1 MFQGLSLICVV
12 LDCFTDHGLTP
23 FLSGIPY
30 DDAAVHPRQLRL
42 WSEFNICCLAVWQ
55 KQKDLTRASM
65 TANIPLPDPC
75 LSISQIET
83 FGEELIA
90 ICDRIEKHGLV
101 DYEVG
106 VWEEEIL
113 SILHQCWS
121 LSQTLSTQLR
131 MLDQLAERD
140 GQMNCRPEAT
150 VGESFI
156 KQAPY
161 PKMPQHLTTFRLS
174 RNTRAAEQVIS
185 GLREHFETEAFRG
198 LPQDEVYVESPLDS
212 DALDRLKP
220 ILSLVCDGPVRV
232 ILSRVMGKTVLQA
245 RFPCLHFPVLIYES
259 SLLDGKPLELGRG
272 VYTDRD
278 VSLTGRLVLI
288 TVVPTF
294 VKVIFEPSE
303 SP

>member
-1 MFQGLSLICVV
+1 MENLLMLLYDGNDHIYQADTFSTDVLRLPAPDADHLRYSIPAEELDERETIEEGPAEICLEKILRQFGRDQDKALCLCLHNRTAEAAEIILCSLLWVTSDAVVRGMSQGLSLICVI

-23 FLSGIPY
+23 FLLGILY
-30 DDAAVHPRQLRL
+30 DDAAVHLRQLRL

-55 KQKDLTRASM
+55 KQKDLTQASM

-83 FGEELIA
+83 FGAELIA

-140 GQMNCRPEAT
+140 GQM
-150 VGESFI
+150 
-156 KQAPY
+156 
-161 PKMPQHLTTFRLS
+161 S
-174 RNTRAAEQVIS
+174 RSICAGQRQ
-185 GLREHFETEAFRG
+185 
-198 LPQDEVYVESPLDS
+198 
-212 DALDRLKP
+212 
-220 ILSLVCDGPVRV
+220 
-232 ILSRVMGKTVLQA
+232 
-245 RFPCLHFPVLIYES
+245 
-259 SLLDGKPLELGRG
+259 
-272 VYTDRD
+272 
-278 VSLTGRLVLI
+278 
-288 TVVPTF
+288 
-294 VKVIFEPSE
+294 
-303 SP
+303 

>member
-1 MFQGLSLICVV
+1 MENLLMLLYDGNDHIHQADTFSTDDLRLYAPDADHLRYSIPAEELDERETIEEGPPAEICLEEILRQFGRDRDEALCLCLHNRTAEAAEVI
-12 LDCFTDHGLTP
+12 LG
-23 FLSGIPY
+23 FLLWVTSDAVARGILY

-65 TANIPLPDPC
+65 KANIPLPDPC
-75 LSISQIET
+75 LNISQIET

-113 SILHQCWS
+113 S
-121 LSQTLSTQLR
+121 
-131 MLDQLAERD
+131 MLVIKSDAFD
-140 GQMNCRPEAT
+140 T
-150 VGESFI
+150 VAD
-156 KQAPY
+156 AP
-161 PKMPQHLTTFRLS
+161 PVS
-174 RNTRAAEQVIS
+174 RARWPDENTRAAEQVIS

-220 ILSLVCDGPVRV
+220 ILSLVCDGVSTRP
-232 ILSRVMGKTVLQA
+232 LLK
-245 RFPCLHFPVLIYES
+245 F
-259 SLLDGKPLELGRG
+259 SLGA
-272 VYTDRD
+272 
-278 VSLTGRLVLI
+278 VS
-288 TVVPTF
+288 
-294 VKVIFEPSE
+294 
-303 SP
+303 

>member
-1 MFQGLSLICVV
+1 MGSRHFYQAFCTTTL
-12 LDCFTDHGLTP
+12 
-23 FLSGIPY
+23 
-30 DDAAVHPRQLRL
+30 QL
-42 WSEFNICCLAVWQ
+42 WSKFNICCLAVWQ
-55 KQKDLTRASM
+55 KQKNLTQALM
-65 TANIPLPDPC
+65 MVIIPLPDPC

-101 DYEVG
+101 DYEVRI
-106 VWEEEIL
+106 WEEEIL
-113 SILHQCWS
+113 SS
-121 LSQTLSTQLR
+121 KTLSTQLR